1 MKEPMT
7 NKTRFQKYW
16 RVVASIASRT
26 SFIITTILLLLLIGT
41 LVANRTTLAGITVGS
56 FEIDGN
62 LIVDHLVP
70 PSEPIDWD
78 SSPFPAALTTFTDGT
93 GSTDDIFGRGS
104 KENDQSS
111 WVCTAGSAPP
121 KDDVVNE
128 ISINGTPPIAG
139 EIAFR
144 FFPATGV
151 QKQFL
156 YANWS
161 RLSNN
166 GDAHIDYEFNQAD
179 PSTNP
184 VPGCP
189 KLPIRMPGDFLV
201 SFDTQFGGKIINVS
215 AFTWNGTTFVPLSLG
230 SQGILWDAAVNTV
243 PTITGLTVTG
253 TNLFGEL
260 ALNVSDTI
268 GTIPCEKVLFVAM
281 KTRASTSLSAE
292 LKDRTRVRPVNFTVF
307 NPAGAN
313 ASGNASAA
321 QIQDRLLGINQ
332 ALPAATPPTCPQ
344 GVCSSQSGIGS
355 TGNSNQ
361 VLNVA
366 VPPPGGNILKANVLS
381 ASSTSTVDSTTNT
394 ATDTGVSESAEVNL
408 VSGLV
413 TADVVRAVATAQA
426 SAFNSS
432 FSSAGSAFKNLV
444 VNATQLNNVNPN
456 TTIDLPA
463 AQFGAGSFVKLFEE
477 SGSSSQPSPGQL
489 AGGTFAA
496 DLTVNM
502 IRVHITSLV
511 LTGDAVDVVVSHAQ
525 AHADF
530 PQPAGC
536 PSLVGSASGNATI
549 VNEQANPSQLPVV
562 LGFVSIP
569 PQGGHDQQDLD
580 QLSTS
585 LVSGGTSVSDSAG
598 TVLGSSSNS
607 SSFAKAQNVCVLPV
621 NGSCTAFASAILSQA
636 HSSSG
641 RGISSSDAQG
651 TSLLG
656 LSVGGTSLGD
666 NPPPNTTI
674 LLPGIGSVTFNEQT
688 CDGGGVPP
696 CSGTTSSGIRGRAI
710 QVIVDNPNALSVPQ
724 GADVIVGEAHDDSS
738 HP

>member
-1 MKEPMT
+1 MT
-7 NKTRFQKYW
+7 TKVRFHKHW
-16 RVVASIASRT
+16 RVVASTTPRLLL
-26 SFIITTILLLLLIGT
+26 FITTFLFLLLIGT
-41 LVANRTTLAGITVGS
+41 RVANRATFAGNTVGS

-62 LIVDHLVP
+62 LTVNHLVP

-78 SSPFPAALTTFTDGT
+78 SNPFPATLTTFTDGT
-93 GSTDDIFGRGS
+93 GSTDDIFGQGS
-104 KENDQSS
+104 KENDQTS
-111 WVCTAGSAPP
+111 WVCTTGSAPP
-121 KDDVVNE
+121 KDDVVNQ
-128 ISINGTPPIAG
+128 ISINGAPPIAG

-144 FFPATGV
+144 FFPVSGA

-189 KLPIRMPGDFLV
+189 KLPIRTPGDFLV

-215 AFTWNGTTFVPLSLG
+215 AFTWNGTTFVPLSVG
-230 SQGILWDAAVNTV
+230 SQGILWEAAVNTA

-253 TNLFGEL
+253 ANLFGEL

-268 GTIPCEKVLFVAM
+268 GEIPCNKVLFVAM

-292 LKDRTRVRPVNFTVF
+292 LKDRTRVKPVNFTVF

-313 ASGNASAA
+313 ASGNAPAA

-332 ALPAATPPTCPQ
+332 ALPAATPATCSQ

-361 VLNVA
+361 VLNAA
-366 VPPPGGNILKANVLS
+366 VPPPSGNVLKANVLS
-381 ASSTSTVDSTTNT
+381 ASSMSTVDSTTNT
-394 ATDTGVSESAEVNL
+394 ATDTGVAESAGVNL

-444 VNATQLNNVNPN
+444 VNGTPVNNVNPN

-477 SGSSSQPSPGQL
+477 IGSSSQPPSGQL

-502 IRVHITSLV
+502 IRVHITGLA
-511 LTGDAVDVVVSHAQ
+511 LTVDAIDVVVSHAQ

-536 PSLVGSASGNATI
+536 PALVGTVSGNATI
-549 VNEQANPSQLPVV
+549 ANEQTNPSQLPVV
-562 LGFVSIP
+562 VGFVSIP
-569 PQGGHDQQDLD
+569 PQGGHDHQDLD
-580 QLSTS
+580 QLST
-585 LVSGGTSVSDSAG
+585 LVVSSGTSVSDSAG

-621 NGSCTAFASAILSQA
+621 NGSCTASASAIISQA
-636 HSSSG
+636 NSSSG

-656 LSVGGTSLGD
+656 LSVGGTSVSD
-666 NPPPNTTI
+666 NPPPNTTV
-674 LLPGIGSVTFNEQT
+674 LLPGIGSVTLNEQT
-688 CDGGGVPP
+688 CDGGGAPP
-696 CSGTTSSGIRGRAI
+696 CSGTTSSGIRVRAI
-710 QVIVDNPNALSVPQ
+710 HVIVNNPNALGVPQ
-724 GADVIVGEAHDDSS
+724 GADVIVGEAHADSS

>member
-1 MKEPMT
+1 MA
-7 NKTRFQKYW
+7 NKARVHKHW
-16 RVVASIASRT
+16 RMVASPAPR
-26 SFIITTILLLLLIGT
+26 FLLLITTFLFLLLLGT
-41 LVANRTTLAGITVGS
+41 RVANRTTFAGNTVGS

-62 LIVDHLVP
+62 LTVDHLVP

-78 SSPFPAALTTFTDGT
+78 SSPFPAAVTTFTDAT
-93 GSTDDIFGRGS
+93 GSTDDIFGQGS

-111 WVCTAGSAPP
+111 WVCTTGSAPP
-121 KDDVVNE
+121 KDDIVNE
-128 ISINGTPPIAG
+128 ISVNGAPAVAG

-144 FFPATGV
+144 FFPVSGV

-184 VPGCP
+184 VAGCP
-189 KLPIRMPGDFLV
+189 QLPLRTTGDFLIA
-201 SFDTQFGGKIINVS
+201 FDTQFGGAVIGVS
-215 AFTWNGTTFVPLSLG
+215 ALTWNGTTFVPLSVG

-243 PTITGLTVTG
+243 PNIAGLTATG
-253 TNLFGEL
+253 INLFGEL

-268 GTIPCEKVLFVAM
+268 GEIPCNKVLFVSM

-292 LKDRTRVRPVNFTVF
+292 LKDRTRVRPANFTIF

-313 ASGNASAA
+313 ASGNALAVGV
-321 QIQDRLLGINQ
+321 QDTLLGINQ
-332 ALPAATPPTCPQ
+332 ALPPATPATCTQ

-361 VLNVA
+361 VLSVA
-366 VPPPGGNILKANVLS
+366 VPPPGGSVLKANVLS
-381 ASSTSTVDSTTNT
+381 ASSMSTVDSTTNT
-394 ATDTGVSESAEVNL
+394 ASDTGVAESAGVNL
-408 VSGLV
+408 VGGLV
-413 TADVVRAVATAQA
+413 TADVVRVVASAQA
-426 SAFNSS
+426 SGFNSS
-432 FSSAGSAFKNLV
+432 FSSAGSAFNNLV
-444 VNATQLNNVNPN
+444 VNGIQLNNVNPN

-477 SGSSSQPSPGQL
+477 IGSSSQPPAGQL
-489 AGGTFAA
+489 AGGSFAA
-496 DLTVNM
+496 DLVVNM
-502 IRVHITSLV
+502 IRVHITSLAP
-511 LTGDAVDVVVSHAQ
+511 TGDAVDVVVSHAQ

-536 PSLVGSASGNATI
+536 PSLAGRVSGNATI
-549 VNEQANPSQLPVV
+549 VNEQTNPPQLPVV
-562 LGFVSIP
+562 VGFVSIP
-569 PQGGHDQQDLD
+569 PQGGHDHQDLD

-598 TVLGSSSNS
+598 TILTSSSQS

-621 NGSCTAFASAILSQA
+621 NGICTAAVASAIISQA
-636 HSSSG
+636 NSSSG
-641 RGISSSDAQG
+641 GGISSSDAQG

-656 LSVGGTSLGD
+656 VSVGGMSVAD

-674 LLPGIGSVTFNEQT
+674 LVPGIGSVTLNEQT

-696 CSGTTSSGIRGRAI
+696 CSGTTSSGIRVRAI
-710 QVIVDNPNALSVPQ
+710 HVIVDNPNVLGVPQ
-724 GADVIVGEAHDDSS
+724 GAEVIVGEAHADSS